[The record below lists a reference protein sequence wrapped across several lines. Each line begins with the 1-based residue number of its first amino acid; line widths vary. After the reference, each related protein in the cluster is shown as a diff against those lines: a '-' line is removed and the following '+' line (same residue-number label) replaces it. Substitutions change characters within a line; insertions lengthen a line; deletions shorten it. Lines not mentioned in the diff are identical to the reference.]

1 MDNDII
7 LVVEKYKEV
16 IHSYNK
22 EDFYNLWSKNQQCSL
37 ISVTKKFIG
46 IDDIYNDFLIGGI
59 KRLYSNI
66 DLISESMEINKI
78 NDSLV
83 IVIFK
88 YHTETISRETGE
100 EGGIKGL
107 ETQVIIKEDHEWK
120 LLHVHYSR

>member
-1 MDNDII
+1 M
-7 LVVEKYKEV
+7 
-16 IHSYNK
+16 
-22 EDFYNLWSKNQQCSL
+22 
-37 ISVTKKFIG
+37 
-46 IDDIYNDFLIGGI
+46 IGGI

-88 YHTETISRETGE
+88 YHTEIISRETGE

-107 ETQVIIKEDHEWK
+107 ETQVIIKK
-120 LLHVHYSR
+120 IMNGIVACALLTIA